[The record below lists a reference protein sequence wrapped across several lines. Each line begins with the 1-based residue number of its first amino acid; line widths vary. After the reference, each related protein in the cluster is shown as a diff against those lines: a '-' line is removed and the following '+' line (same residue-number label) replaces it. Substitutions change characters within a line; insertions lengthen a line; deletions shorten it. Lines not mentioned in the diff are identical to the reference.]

1 MHVRATG
8 SVVGAL
14 LVIIGSVFVLAG
26 FRAPDAD
33 PALAA
38 SDVTRIRHTPEPTP
52 AATPFPRQDPNCPQ
66 MTNPGGGIRW
76 EKSADA
82 GPWLTDGAVAIPALG
97 IEAPIVKVGVGM
109 TGEMVV
115 PRNAGDVAWLDQG
128 PYPGQTKNVVLAG
141 HISWNRVRGAFAK
154 IGDLGVGDQ
163 VVVSMDGKDRTFEV
177 KWNCAF
183 PFDSDFAEQIMGKT
197 LEPSIT
203 LITCGGTFDPRQGTH
218 NQRIVV
224 RAELVPSSV

>member
-1 MHVRATG
+1 MHVRGVA
-8 SVVGAL
+8 SIVGAL
-14 LVIIGSVFVLAG
+14 LIIIGSVFVL
-26 FRAPDAD
+26 
-33 PALAA
+33 
-38 SDVTRIRHTPEPTP
+38 SDVRGSTAEPPLAISRVQHAPAPVPEPTP
-52 AATPFPRQDPNCPQ
+52 HVTPYPRQAANCPQ

-82 GPWLTDGAVAIPALG
+82 GPWPTDGAVAIPALG
-97 IEAPIVKVGVGM
+97 VEAPIVKVGVGM

-115 PRNAGDVAWLDQG
+115 PRNAGDAAWLDQG

-141 HISWNRVRGAFAK
+141 HISWNRVRGAFAS
-154 IGDLGVGDQ
+154 IGDLEVGDQ

-183 PFDSDFAEQIMGKT
+183 PFNSDFAEQIMGKT
-197 LEPSIT
+197 LQPSVT
-203 LITCGGTFDPRQGTH
+203 LITCGGTFDASRGTH

-224 RAELVPSSV
+224 RAELVRA